1 MKKQFFISSALLLV
15 HFCFSQNT
23 FPTGNGTNV
32 GIGTLT
38 PTEKLEVVGTIKST
52 KGVFTNSLPN
62 NQNFSS
68 YDERAIRSEVFTAGT
83 LIHAPSNSRSF
94 TFHDYPSSNYDQ
106 NPQVAFY
113 INDRN
118 AMTRLMYTADANSG
132 SSFRLSDKNENVYL
146 RVNDSSNNDVSFEMP
161 KTNSRIVIGDWGT
174 YLPQHKLVV
183 RGSSKIEGN
192 ILTDA
197 NIGIGTSSFSDGT
210 DTYRLSVN
218 GAVRAHRVKVYTTWA
233 DFVFED
239 NYKLP
244 TLQEVENHI
253 KQNGHLKDIPSAK
266 QVEQDGIE
274 LGEMNK
280 LLLQKVE
287 ELTLYLIEMD
297 KEIKDLKQ
305 ELKSKK

>member
-1 MKKQFFISSALLLV
+1 MKKQFFISSALLFAN
-15 HFCFSQNT
+15 FCFSQNT
-23 FPTGNGTNV
+23 FPTAAGTNV

-38 PTEKLEVVGTIKST
+38 PSEKLEVVGKIKAS
-52 KGVFTNSLPN
+52 KLDLG
-62 NQNFSS
+62 
-68 YDERAIRSEVFTAGT
+68 GT
-83 LIHAPSNSRSF
+83 PSNGYVF
-94 TFHDYPSSNYDQ
+94 SNED
-106 NPQVAFY
+106 
-113 INDRN
+113 DRFQKSIVLN
-118 AMTRLMYTADANSG
+118 FGSLVSG
-132 SSFRLSDKNENVYL
+132 SSTFRTFKFFDFPQSNFDAKSSVYFGIEDRNDMGRYRFFAEASGSTEMSVHDKSQENLFSLNEDGNNNVYL
-146 RVNDSSNNDVSFEMP
+146 QLP
-161 KTNSRIVIGDWGT
+161 KPNSRIVIGDLGT

-197 NIGIGTSSFSDGT
+197 NVGIGTSSFSDGT
-210 DTYRLSVN
+210 DTYRLSVD

-233 DFVFED
+233 DFVFEN

-244 TLQEVENHI
+244 TLMEVEKHI

-266 QVEQDGIE
+266 QVEENGIE

-297 KEIKDLKQ
+297 KEIKDLKCQ
-305 ELKSKK
+305 IKNN